1 MEITVNIPAIDRLAE
16 AITGLARKLP
26 ATEMQEKL
34 PVAETKTL
42 DPATS
47 NPTPSPTIGVPAAP
61 APVAPTT
68 AMPIAPVA
76 PTTAMPIAPA
86 PAVPV
91 SAPSYTLEQLS
102 LAARQLADSGRMADV
117 QQLVAQF
124 GVQTM
129 TQIPTDRYGDFATA
143 LRGLGARI

>member
-61 APVAPTT
+61 
-68 AMPIAPVA
+68 APVA

>member
-47 NPTPSPTIGVPAAP
+47 NPTPSPTIGVPTAP
-61 APVAPTT
+61 
-68 AMPIAPVA
+68 APVA

-91 SAPSYTLEQLS
+91 LAPSYTLEQLS

>member
-16 AITGLARKLP
+16 AITGLALKLP
-26 ATEMQEKL
+26 ATEMQERP
-34 PVAETKTL
+34 PVAEIKA
-42 DPATS
+42 PG
-47 NPTPSPTIGVPAAP
+47 PTVGVPAAP
-61 APVAPTT
+61 APVVPIT
-68 AMPIAPVA
+68 ATPVA
-76 PTTAMPIAPA
+76 PAPT
-86 PAVPV
+86 VPV

-117 QQLVAQF
+117 QSLVAQF

-129 TQIPTDRYGDFATA
+129 TQIPTDRYGDFATS

>member
-26 ATEMQEKL
+26 TTEMQERL
-34 PVAETKTL
+34 PVAETKTPGL
-42 DPATS
+42 TTSIPAPG
-47 NPTPSPTIGVPAAP
+47 PTVGVSAAP
-61 APVAPTT
+61 APVVPIT
-68 AMPIAPVA
+68 AVPV
-76 PTTAMPIAPA
+76 APA

-124 GVQTM
+124 GAQTM
-129 TQIPTDRYGDFATA
+129 AQIPTDRYGDFATA

>member
-1 MEITVNIPAIDRLAE
+1 MDITVNIPAIDRLAE

-34 PVAETKTL
+34 PVAETKTP

-47 NPTPSPTIGVPAAP
+47 NPTPSPTIGVPTAP
-61 APVAPTT
+61 APVVPITV
-68 AMPIAPVA
+68 MPV
-76 PTTAMPIAPA
+76 APA

>member
-26 ATEMQEKL
+26 ATEMQERL
-34 PVAETKTL
+34 PVAETKTPDL
-42 DPATS
+42 TTSIPAPG
-47 NPTPSPTIGVPAAP
+47 PTVGVPTAP
-61 APVAPTT
+61 APGVPIT
-68 AMPIAPVA
+68 ATPV
-76 PTTAMPIAPA
+76 APA

-143 LRGLGARI
+143 LRGLGARL

>member
-16 AITGLARKLP
+16 AITGLGQKLP

-34 PVAETKTL
+34 PVAETKTP

-47 NPTPSPTIGVPAAP
+47 IPKPSPTVGVPTAP
-61 APVAPTT
+61 APV
-68 AMPIAPVA
+68 V

-102 LAARQLADSGRMADV
+102 LAARQLV